1 MSAIKRGGLYE
12 LYYLSVIS
20 WHFKIFCLG
29 AHKYYTTKNFEFS
42 PFIYVLVIAQADV
55 ITEIEDTIT
64 YSDKLTIPVFQLK
77 DLSDLYKKQIIL
89 HGAAT
94 KDTKY
99 VHATR

>member
-1 MSAIKRGGLYE
+1 M
-12 LYYLSVIS
+12 
-20 WHFKIFCLG
+20 
-29 AHKYYTTKNFEFS
+29 TKNFEFS

-55 ITEIEDTIT
+55 ITEIEDT
-64 YSDKLTIPVFQLK
+64 DKLTIPVFQLK

-99 VHATR
+99 VHATRLKN